1 MKTVTTNSIMN
12 QLNCI
17 IIIVLI
23 INYSLSHYYKSDDS
37 FEMIIK
43 HMPHH
48 TGVPRAPAVV
58 MVIKQ

>member
-1 MKTVTTNSIMN
+1 MKTVTTDSIMN

-17 IIIVLI
+17 IIII

-37 FEMIIK
+37 FEMMIK

>member
-1 MKTVTTNSIMN
+1 MKTVTTNSIYEPT
-12 QLNCI
+12 NCI
-17 IIIVLI
+17 IVII